1 MDKKYEHRARICKH
15 LSGLE
20 IDSKKSIPP
29 TKLAWRADVSNRDVE
44 LARQAK

>member
-1 MDKKYEHRARICKH
+1 MDKRYEYRARICKH

-20 IDSKKSIPP
+20 IDSNKSIPSA
-29 TKLAWRADVSNRDVE
+29 KLAWRAHVSNRVVE